1 MIKIPSRTVTPGDA
15 VVLALGL
22 AFVVVLNL
30 TPIYENDFWI
40 QLKVGDII
48 RETGSIPRTVLF
60 ACTEAKDRPFVAHE
74 WLPSLV
80 ESALYACIGYR
91 GMIVVK
97 CLLAIVLFA
106 LARALARRAG
116 SAPAVATG
124 IAALVLLAVNF
135 RTQMRPELI
144 ALILFAATLLRLE
157 RLVVAPR
164 RRQVA
169 AVDGIGL
176 LWANSHG
183 SFVLA
188 PALPLVF
195 LAAAALDDW
204 HSGAL
209 RDPATRS
216 ARWRGPYRAL
226 VLAGLGAAAAS
237 LATPFGPSLWRKALD
252 LASAPFIRREI
263 VEFAPTFDARLRA
276 EPYWTV
282 YIVFLVIAAA
292 SFLGWRRRTGA
303 TPVLLFLVFGALS
316 FDAIRFTAWFAVA
329 CAFVLGRNLS
339 GIAPGKPAGTAWG
352 RSGAVPGG
360 AAGRRD
366 GRGASGPNAVPA
378 GVSIALAISVAVV
391 AARGNVRG
399 WRVGFA
405 DASPLSPG
413 AIEALRAARLH
424 GNVFNSYRLGDPI
437 VYHFWPAARVTI
449 DSRVDAYGE
458 EYFERYLA
466 LSGRSLRRMGPAA
479 DLIAFL
485 DRYSI
490 TTIVSMPFDYRNWT
504 LGDQADA
511 LRRAGWVRWY
521 ADDSAVILTR
531 PQPPDA
537 R

>member
-1 MIKIPSRTVTPGDA
+1 MTGSSSRGVTPGEA
-15 VVLALGL
+15 VALALGL

-48 RETGSIPRTVLF
+48 RETGSIPPTVLF

-80 ESALYACIGYR
+80 ESGLYARIGYR

-97 CLLAIVLFA
+97 CLLALVLFA
-106 LARALARRAG
+106 LARALAQQAG

-144 ALILFAATLLRLE
+144 ALILFAATLWLLE
-157 RLVVAPR
+157 RLVAAPR
-164 RRQVA
+164 PWQVA
-169 AVDGIGL
+169 AIAGIGL
-176 LWANSHG
+176 IWANTHG

-195 LAAAALDDW
+195 LAGAALDDW
-204 HSGAL
+204 RSGAL
-209 RDPATRS
+209 RDPAARS
-216 ARWRGPYRAL
+216 ADKHGPYRAL
-226 VLAGLGAAAAS
+226 AAAS
-237 LATPFGPSLWRKALD
+237 FGVAAISLVNPYGISLWRKALD
-252 LASAPFIRREI
+252 IARAPFIRKEI
-263 VEFAPTFDARLRA
+263 VEFAPTFDARLLG
-276 EPYWTV
+276 EPYWAI
-282 YIVFLVIAAA
+282 YIVFLAIAAA
-292 SFLGWRRRTGA
+292 SFLGWRKAAGF
-303 TPVLLFLVFGALS
+303 TPILLFLTFGALS

-329 CAFVLGRNLS
+329 CASVLGRNLS
-339 GIAPGKPAGTAWG
+339 RIGSGRPGEAGVAQG
-352 RSGAVPGG
+352 GGARGAARSAVPI
-360 AAGRRD
+360 
-366 GRGASGPNAVPA
+366 
-378 GVSIALAISVAVV
+378 GVAIALAVAVAL
-391 AARGNVRG
+391 AAVRGNVRG
-399 WRVGFA
+399 RHVGFA
-405 DASPLSPG
+405 DAAPLSQG
-413 AIEALRAARLH
+413 AIEALRGAGLH
-424 GNVFNSYRLGDPI
+424 GNVFNSYRLGDQI
-437 VYHFWPAARVTI
+437 VYHFWPYAHVTI

-466 LSGRSLRRMGPAA
+466 LSGRSLKRMGPAA

-504 LGDQADA
+504 LGDQAGA
-511 LRRAGWVRWY
+511 LRRAGWVRLY

-531 PQPPDA
+531 ERPA
-537 R
+537 VAGGG